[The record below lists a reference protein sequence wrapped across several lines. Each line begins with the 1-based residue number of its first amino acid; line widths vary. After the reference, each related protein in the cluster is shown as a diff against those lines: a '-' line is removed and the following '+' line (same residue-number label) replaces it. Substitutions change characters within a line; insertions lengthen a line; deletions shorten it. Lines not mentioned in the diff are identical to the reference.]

1 MNLEEINNNNNN
13 NGSEITDYIPANI
26 WNLLKDK

>member
-1 MNLEEINNNNNN
+1 MNLEENNNNNNN